1 MRAKILYLF
10 LFSFLCGKLFSKSF
24 IYNVLDYGAVAD
36 TSVLSTTAI
45 QKAIDECAKNGG
57 GTVCVPSGDYLT
69 ASLLLKNNVNL
80 RLEGGATL
88 YASRKQSDYRGNLN
102 ESVLEVVLW
111 AHDAQNISVTGT
123 GRIHCRAVREQ
134 YRREPQLV
142 VADSVTGRE
151 IANAIKYGA
160 DYQTKYRK
168 VPPCPSAINFIN
180 CTNVHINDIEV
191 IESAGWSVHL
201 RWCDRVFVNR
211 IYIQSNSANGATTD
225 GLDINGCSNVMV
237 SDCVINTGDD
247 AICLK
252 TALHDGIAKPCR
264 WITISN
270 CILTSSSAALKLGT
284 ETHADFEN
292 ITVTNCVIN
301 KANRGVNMIIQD
313 GGYVR
318 NVLFSNLIIN
328 TERKATFWWG
338 NGDPVWLTI
347 QNRKNGVSFAGG
359 IENVVFSHIIAH
371 GQSGVRMEGFE
382 GRIKNVRLE
391 DFQLFMEPEQAVDK
405 RARNGFLFYG
415 VDDLLMQD
423 CKVVWDKEHPEPA
436 WESAYYFDNVS
447 GAILHRLAG
456 EKAPGGNF
464 PFLRVKNV
472 KNISLDGKILQATGG
487 MNL

>member
-1 MRAKILYLF
+1 
-10 LFSFLCGKLFSKSF
+10 
-24 IYNVLDYGAVAD
+24 
-36 TSVLSTTAI
+36 
-45 QKAIDECAKNGG
+45 
-57 GTVCVPSGDYLT
+57 
-69 ASLLLKNNVNL
+69 
-80 RLEGGATL
+80 
-88 YASRKQSDYRGNLN
+88 
-102 ESVLEVVLW
+102 
-111 AHDAQNISVTGT
+111 
-123 GRIHCRAVREQ
+123 
-134 YRREPQLV
+134 
-142 VADSVTGRE
+142 
-151 IANAIKYGA
+151 
-160 DYQTKYRK
+160 
-168 VPPCPSAINFIN
+168 
-180 CTNVHINDIEV
+180 
-191 IESAGWSVHL
+191 
-201 RWCDRVFVNR
+201 
-211 IYIQSNSANGATTD
+211 
-225 GLDINGCSNVMV
+225 
-237 SDCVINTGDD
+237 
-247 AICLK
+247 
-252 TALHDGIAKPCR
+252 
-264 WITISN
+264 
-270 CILTSSSAALKLGT
+270 
-284 ETHADFEN
+284 
-292 ITVTNCVIN
+292 
-301 KANRGVNMIIQD
+301 MIIQD

-436 WESAYYFDNVS
+436 WESAYYFENVS